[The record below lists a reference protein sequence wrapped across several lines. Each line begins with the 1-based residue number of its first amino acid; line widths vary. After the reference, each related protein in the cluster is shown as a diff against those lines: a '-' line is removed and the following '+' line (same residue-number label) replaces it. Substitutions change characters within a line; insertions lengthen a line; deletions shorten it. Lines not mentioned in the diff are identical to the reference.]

1 MIIIWNAIIAAF
13 NAEEFNYSGVIV
25 NLVLE
30 DLLSG
35 NRNVFI
41 CCVCAAVWSNSW
53 TYRNWRIII
62 KETKIEKYATI
73 CSSKSSVFRIMFH
86 FFPLSVEMNRELFFR
101 SFLC

>member
-35 NRNVFI
+35 NKMFLFVV
-41 CCVCAAVWSNSW
+41 CVQLCGVIHGLIG
-53 TYRNWRIII
+53 T
-62 KETKIEKYATI
+62 
-73 CSSKSSVFRIMFH
+73 
-86 FFPLSVEMNRELFFR
+86 REL
-101 SFLC
+101 L